1 MKKEQQGDT
10 LHDYIQR
17 TLSCLFLYCLLF
29 SPDMLIELLRRH
41 FLLMPCGVKMEED
54 KEKNVFTLTI
64 DFGDIQ
70 LEYTLHYQ
78 IKAET
83 NAYYIYR
90 ID

>member
-1 MKKEQQGDT
+1 MKKEESDT
-10 LHDYIQR
+10 LRNYILK
-17 TLSCLFLYCLLF
+17 TLSWLFLYCLLF
-29 SPDMLIELLRRH
+29 RPEMLIELLRKH

-54 KEKNVFTLTI
+54 EKNHVFTLII

-83 NAYYIYR
+83 NAYYIYS
-90 ID
+90 IE